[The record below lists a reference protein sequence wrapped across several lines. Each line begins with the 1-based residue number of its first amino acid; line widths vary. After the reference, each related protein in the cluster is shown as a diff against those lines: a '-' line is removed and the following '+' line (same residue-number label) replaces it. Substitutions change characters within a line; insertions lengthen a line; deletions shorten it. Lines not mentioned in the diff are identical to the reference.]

1 MPKVTYD
8 SYAYI
13 PNGRLANSV
22 YPWTLDVVR
31 RMQNGAIYGIPTDCF
46 VPGDVYARLRNTLE
60 VALHDALDAGDKFI
74 SASDAM
80 MFQGEETVRNFVDGL
95 TAPQPDMEHE
105 SGCAYFRHRPC
116 NCTYLRSWNHSQ
128 SPKASFIEGPT
139 GVTIDRGGITV
150 RTLPA
155 GGTVAITPQVR
166 DEIRRSC
173 LSMALADLPSV
184 VTINYTLAPAER
196 YLKALTATERYYRET
211 ARFYRKTSLLLGLTA
226 LVGIAGNLGG
236 ILGWWY

>member
-1 MPKVTYD
+1 MPQVTYN

-13 PNGRLANSV
+13 PHSRLGVIPHSAE
-22 YPWTLDVVR
+22 VVR
-31 RMQNGAIYGIPTDCF
+31 EMVKGAVYAIPTHAF
-46 VPGDVYARLRNTLE
+46 VPGDVYARLRNTSE
-60 VALHDALDAGDKFI
+60 GALLDALEAGDKFI

-105 SGCAYFRHRPC
+105 NGCAYWRQRPC
-116 NCTYLRSWNHSQ
+116 NCEYLLLWKR
-128 SPKASFIEGPT
+128 
-139 GVTIDRGGITV
+139 
-150 RTLPA
+150 LPA

-184 VTINYTLAPAER
+184 VTINYTFAPAER